1 MMQEKPMAGNEDVPV
16 DKALKRVEQISSLG
30 LALASLEF
38 LTQPQVFTDTGL
50 LSWQVERSRHK
61 WTAGKAGDLL
71 DYLFK
76 PPGIYVIYQLRL
88 AAALALIN
96 PYSSKRVR
104 DTAVAYIA
112 ATNYLLHFRIRYG
125 TDGTEHMS
133 LLTYATLTASRI
145 FANDE
150 KAKEACAWF
159 LAGQTNLS
167 YFAAGLSKL
176 VGAPWRNGMAM
187 PGIFRT
193 TVYGDKRVHDL
204 LKSRPR
210 LAKAAGWA
218 VVASELAMPLMM
230 TAPKLPAWALLGM
243 GGSFHVGNAVFMGLN
258 RFVYSFVGTY
268 PAIVHVAKNMSA
280 ADVARLADFFRK
292 PRRG

>member
-1 MMQEKPMAGNEDVPV
+1 MADKQVVPV
-16 DKALKRVEQISSLG
+16 DKALKRVEQFSSLG

-38 LTQPQVFTDTGL
+38 LAQPEIFADTGL

-61 WTAGKAGDLL
+61 WTASKAADFL

-76 PPGIYVIYQLRL
+76 PPGIYLIYQLRL

-96 PYSSKRVR
+96 PWTSKRTR
-104 DTAVAYIA
+104 DIAVAYIA

-145 FANDE
+145 FSKDE

-193 TVYGDKRVHDL
+193 TVYGDKRVYEL
-204 LKSRPR
+204 LKKRPK

-218 VVASELAMPLMM
+218 VVVSELAMPLMM
-230 TAPKLPAWALLGM
+230 AAPKLPAWGMLGM
-243 GGSFHVGNAVFMGLN
+243 GASFHVGNALFMGLN

-280 ADVARLADFFRK
+280 SDISRLADFFRK
-292 PRRG
+292 LGRGH